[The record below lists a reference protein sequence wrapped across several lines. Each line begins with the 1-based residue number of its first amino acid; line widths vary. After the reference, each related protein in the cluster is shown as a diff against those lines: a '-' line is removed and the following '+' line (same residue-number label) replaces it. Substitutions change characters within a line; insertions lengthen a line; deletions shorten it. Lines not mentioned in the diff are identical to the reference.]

1 MEEKIERLKS
11 RLLANKRA
19 EATDLLSAA
28 LIATGI
34 TSYRYIVRYTNKVDR
49 LCEEINKFVANN
61 DNDVDKARVIFHW
74 LWMSKPHRYKP
85 EGHFKIA
92 DVIDAQT
99 GHARNVGNC
108 LGLTVLYN
116 VIAQRFDIKV
126 KASYMENAF
135 GRGPHVFSILP
146 SGESTVDIENV
157 FPNGF
162 AYPGHL
168 NPSERCVWSDE
179 ELIADI
185 YNSMG
190 SELFAAGKRSR
201 AIECYDKAIVLNP
214 KYRRPYL
221 NKGMALVDLG
231 CSEEAEELFRNLTL

>member
-28 LIATGI
+28 LIATGV
-34 TSYRYIVRYTNKVDR
+34 TSYRYIVRYTNKIDR
-49 LCEEINKFVANN
+49 LCEEINNFVANN
-61 DNDVDKARVIFHW
+61 GNDVDKARVIFHW
-74 LWMSKPHRYKP
+74 LWISKPHRYKP

-92 DVIDAQT
+92 DVIDAQM
-99 GHARNVGNC
+99 GHARHVGNC
-108 LGLTVLYN
+108 LGLTMLYN
-116 VIAQRFDIKV
+116 IIAQRFDIKV
-126 KASYMENAF
+126 KAAYMENAF

-162 AYPGHL
+162 DYPGHL

-179 ELIADI
+179 ELIADV

-190 SELFAAGKRSR
+190 NELFAAGKRVR
-201 AIECYDKAIVLNP
+201 AIECYDKAIVLSP
-214 KYRRPYL
+214 KYKRPYL
-221 NKGMALVDLG
+221 NKGMALVELG
-231 CSEEAEELFRNLTL
+231 CHEEAVELFKKLPL